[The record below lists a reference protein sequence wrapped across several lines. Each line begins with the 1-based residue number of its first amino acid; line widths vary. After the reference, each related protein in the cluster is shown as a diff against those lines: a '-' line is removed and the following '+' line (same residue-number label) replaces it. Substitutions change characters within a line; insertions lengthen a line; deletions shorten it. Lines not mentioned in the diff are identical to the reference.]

1 MKWFF
6 AVSEVSMDH
15 HDHDFRALIRSA
27 VNSAR
32 ANTQLAPH
40 MIFDG
45 EEGAFTQEIRAL
57 GVTVIRHRISFYDR
71 LEAAQKG
78 QRPDWTPY
86 MFVAS
91 GALLRLEIPLLEQG
105 DEFVLY
111 TDCDVIFLK
120 DPVLKHIRPDVFA
133 VAPERQQGSH
143 EDMNSGVMVMNLPR
157 LRADLPVLVSFLCE
171 NFARVSGFDQEAYR
185 HFYRGAWSG
194 LTPDYNWKPYWGIN
208 PEASVIHFHGP
219 KPPAVRK
226 LMADPSYGAPDVWR
240 QLYFQDVESYRH
252 YLEVW
257 DRFQDKPGNRTQCSR
272 V

>member
-6 AVSEVSMDH
+6 AVSEVSLDH

-45 EEGAFTQEIRAL
+45 EEGAFTREIRNL
-57 GVTVIRHRISFYDR
+57 GVTVIHHRISFYDR
-71 LEAAQKG
+71 LEAAQRA

-91 GALLRLEIPLLEQG
+91 GALLRLEIPMLEPN
-105 DEFVLY
+105 DTFVLY

-120 DPVLKHIRPDVFA
+120 DPVLGHIRPEVFA

-157 LRADLPVLVSFLCE
+157 LRADLPALVTFLCE
-171 NFARVSGFDQEAYR
+171 NFARVNGFDQEAYR
-185 HFYRGAWSG
+185 SFYRGAWDG

-208 PEASVIHFHGP
+208 PDASVVQFHGP

-226 LMADPSYGAPDVWR
+226 LIADPGYAAPDVWR
-240 QLYFQDVESYRH
+240 DLYFQNPQSYAD
-252 YLEVW
+252 YLHVW
-257 DRFQDKPGNRTQCSR
+257 EGFQVAPP
-272 V
+272 

>member
-32 ANTQLAPH
+32 ANTQLVPH

-45 EEGAFTQEIRAL
+45 EEGAFTREIRDL

-71 LEAAQKG
+71 LEAAQRA
-78 QRPDWTPY
+78 QRPDWTSY

-91 GALLRLEIPLLEQG
+91 GALLRLEIPLLEQS
-105 DEFVLY
+105 DDFVLY

-120 DPVLKHIRPDVFA
+120 DPVLDHVRPGVFA
-133 VAPERQQGSH
+133 VAPERQRGSH

-157 LRADLPVLVSFLCE
+157 LRADLPTLVTFLCE
-171 NFARVSGFDQEAYR
+171 NFTTVNGFDQEAYR
-185 HFYRGAWSG
+185 HFYKGAWSA
-194 LTPDYNWKPYWGIN
+194 LTPDHNWKPYWGVN
-208 PEASVIHFHGP
+208 PEAVIVHFHGP
-219 KPPAVRK
+219 KPPAIRK
-226 LMADPSYGAPDVWR
+226 LMADPDYGAPDVWR
-240 QLYFQDVESYRH
+240 QLYFQNPESYAPYFH
-252 YLEVW
+252 LWET
-257 DRFQDKPGNRTQCSR
+257 FQAPVKSEQLSA
-272 V
+272 